1 MTPPARDPRVSAR
14 TWPRRLSP
22 AERETLLL
30 DILAAQEGWVE
41 VGTVSAVARNRG
53 LRMAPGGIRA
63 VLDRLADRG
72 RCERRQ
78 NAGTSASYRTLDC

>member
-63 VLDRLADRG
+63 VLDRG

-78 NAGTSASYRTLDC
+78 NAGTSASYRTLDS